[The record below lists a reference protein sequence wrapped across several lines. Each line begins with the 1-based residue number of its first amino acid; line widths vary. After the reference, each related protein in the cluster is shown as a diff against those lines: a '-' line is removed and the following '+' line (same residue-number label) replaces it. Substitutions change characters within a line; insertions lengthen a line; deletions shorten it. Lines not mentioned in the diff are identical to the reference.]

1 MYSEPPAAR
10 LAELSYRGVGEE
22 VLAEAKRAV
31 ARILEAS
38 LGSVT
43 GGLVSHY
50 LRKSLRNGSWR
61 HLPQCSRALL
71 LALSKWRG
79 VVKSRVLRGVL
90 LELFTEIE
98 VCSFRG
104 RALLYGVVVAMARA
118 RELLGDVLGNVK
130 RLLTLGIQYL
140 HQPLLYRVFG

>member
-1 MYSEPPAAR
+1 MYSEPPVAR
-10 LAELSYRGVGEE
+10 LAELSYSGVGEE

-31 ARILEAS
+31 ARILGAS

-43 GGLVSHY
+43 GGVVSHY

-61 HLPQCSRALL
+61 ILPQCSRALL
-71 LALSKWRG
+71 LALSKWMG
-79 VVKSRVLRGVL
+79 VVRSRVLREVL

-98 VCSFRG
+98 VYSFRG

-118 RELLGDVLGNVK
+118 RELLGDVLGNAK